1 MKTQLTLLLG
11 VLGLLTAAPARAQWT
26 TQSLTLKPGWNAV
39 YLFVDAG
46 HVTLDASVGADGA
59 NPISE
64 VWLWQPV
71 VAPGRFITSPASPL
85 PANNDWAVWARAG
98 VVATRSLFNLLPNA
112 AYLVRN
118 ASAANYTWNVVG
130 KPVVPRYSWTAQ
142 GVNFIGFSTP
152 PVNPPVVDTFFSPAP
167 VLQNQAQIFYYP
179 GNEAAGAPPNTR
191 ELFTKFSTPVTRG
204 QAFWIR
210 ATDFYNNYFGPV
222 EVVAQSSTGVRFGE
236 TLGQYSLRLRNL
248 TAATLTVTN
257 TLLASTAAP
266 AGQPAHVGLVPLLLR
281 GVLNQT
287 NLTYAHSD
295 FTTPRVVTLAPQGQ
309 PGSDIELIL
318 GLNRQ
323 VINTAPGAVGD
334 LYAGIFRI
342 TDSLGYS
349 QIDLPVSAVRTSPA
363 GLWVGNA
370 NVTHVRHYLKSYQ
383 LGPDNQPL
391 VAAVTTNGAPYVVT
405 NVNSAFGTTSRAF
418 PLRLIYHVDTN
429 TTVRLLQ
436 RVFSGLDPQT
446 NSILATKESLLNP
459 AALASARRI
468 SAAHLPWSAANAGWL
483 ATGGFAQGQSLTNVV
498 TLDHNDHAA
507 NPFLHTYHPDHDNLN
522 ATFNALQA
530 VGAESYNVER
540 RLVLTFTAPPA
551 DFTTLTEGSSRMV
564 GAYQE
569 DITFQGRARVVGGAG
584 TNDTR
589 TISTAGE
596 FSIQRVSTVPK
607 LTTQ

>member
-1 MKTQLTLLLG
+1 MKTKLLLLFG
-11 VLGLLTAAPARAQWT
+11 VLLFTALPTRAQWT
-26 TQSLTLKPGWNAV
+26 TQSITLKPGWNAV

-64 VWLWQPV
+64 IWLWQPV
-71 VAPGRFITSPASPL
+71 VAPGRFITSPSAPL
-85 PANNDWAVWARAG
+85 PANNDWAVWTRAG
-98 VVATRSLFNLLPNA
+98 GAVGRSLGNLLPNA
-112 AYLVRN
+112 AYLVLN
-118 ASAANYTWNVVG
+118 SSAANYTWNIVG

-152 PVNPPVVDTFFSPAP
+152 PVNPPVVDTFFSPTP

-210 ATDFYNNYFGPV
+210 ATDYYNNYFGPV

-248 TAATLTVTN
+248 TGATLTVTN
-257 TLLASTAAP
+257 TLIASAAAP
-266 AGQPAHVGLVPLLLR
+266 AGQTAHVGLVPLLLR
-281 GVLNQT
+281 GQLNQT
-287 NLTYAHSD
+287 NLTYAYSD
-295 FTTPRVVTLAPQGQ
+295 FTAPRVITLAPQGQ

-323 VINTAPGAVGD
+323 VINTAPGSAGD

-370 NVTHVRHYLKSYQ
+370 NVSHVRSYLKSYQ
-383 LGPDNQPL
+383 LGADGQP
-391 VAAVTTNGAPYVVT
+391 VISTVTTNGAPYVVT
-405 NVNSAFGTTSRAF
+405 NVNTALGRTSRSF

-429 TTVRLLQ
+429 NAVRLLQ
-436 RVFSGLDPQT
+436 RVFSGSDLQT
-446 NSILATKESLLNP
+446 NSILATKESSLNP

-483 ATGGFAQGQSLTNVV
+483 ATGGFAQGQSITNVV

-522 ATFNALQA
+522 ATFNALQP
-530 VGAESYNVER
+530 VGAESYAIER
-540 RLVLTFTAPPA
+540 RLVLTFTAPPV
-551 DFTTLTEGSSRMV
+551 DFTSLTEGSSRMV

-569 DITFQGRARVVGGAG
+569 DITFKGRARVVGGSP

-589 TISTAGE
+589 TITTAGD
-596 FSIQRVSTVPK
+596 FSIQRVSTVPS
-607 LTTQ
+607 LTQ

>member
-1 MKTQLTLLLG
+1 MKTLLPLLLG
-11 VLGLLTAAPARAQWT
+11 ALLLLTAAPASAQWT
-26 TQSLTLKPGWNAV
+26 TQSITLKPGWNAV

-59 NPISE
+59 NPIAE
-64 VWLWQPV
+64 IWQWQPV
-71 VAPGRFITSPASPL
+71 VAPGRFINSPSSPL
-85 PANNDWAVWARAG
+85 PSNNDWAVWARAG
-98 VVATRSLFNLLPNA
+98 IVANRSLVSLSPNA
-112 AYLVRN
+112 AYLVLN
-118 ASAANYTWNVVG
+118 SGTVNYTWNIVG

-152 PVNPPVVDTFFSPAP
+152 PVNPPVVDTFFSPSP
-167 VLQNQAQIFYYP
+167 VLQNQAQIFFYP

-210 ATDFYNNYFGPV
+210 VTDFYNNYFGPV
-222 EVVAQSSTGVRFGE
+222 EVVAQTTTGIRFGE
-236 TLGQYSLRLRNL
+236 ALGQYSLRLRNL
-248 TAATLTVTN
+248 TAGPLTVTN
-257 TLLASTAAP
+257 TLVASASAP
-266 AGQPAHVGLVPLLLR
+266 AGQVAHVGPVPLLLR

-287 NLTYAHSD
+287 NLTYAYSD
-295 FTTPRVVTLAPQGQ
+295 FTTPRIITLAPQGQ

-323 VINTAPGAVGD
+323 AINTAPGSAGD

-370 NVTHVRHYLKSYQ
+370 NVTHVRSYLKSYQ
-383 LGPDNQPL
+383 LGPDNQPVL
-391 VAAVTTNGAPYVVT
+391 APVTTNGAAYVVT
-405 NVNSAFGTTSRAF
+405 NLNTTLGPTSRAF
-418 PLRLIYHVDTN
+418 PLRLIYHVGTN
-429 TTVRLLQ
+429 SEVRLLQ
-436 RVFSGLDPQT
+436 RVFSGFDLQT
-446 NSILATKESLLNP
+446 NSILTTREQLLNP
-459 AALASARRI
+459 AALATARRI

-498 TLDHNDHAA
+498 TVDYNDHVS

-522 ATFNALQA
+522 ATFNALQPL
-530 VGAESYNVER
+530 GAESYDIER
-540 RLVLTFTAPPA
+540 KLVLTFTAPPV
-551 DFTTLTEGSSRMV
+551 DFTTLTEGSSKMV
-564 GAYQE
+564 GLYQE
-569 DITFQGRARVVGGAG
+569 DITFKGRLRTVGGSP

-589 TISTAGE
+589 TISTAGD
-596 FSIQRVSTVPK
+596 FSIQRVSTVPQ
-607 LTTQ
+607 LTR